1 MPIVTDIRSRS
12 TLDLL
17 AAYVEILDELVR
29 RKVIRTRNAPA
40 GDLAERVVAAA
51 YSGELAANSSKSWDV
66 RASDGRLL
74 QVKSRVIDPDTRRS
88 QVFSPFRTFDF
99 DACVFVIFDARDYSI
114 SNAIELPAE
123 SVRGLSR
130 RSEWVA
136 GNRVRVF
143 ADLLNAPGAVDVTTL
158 LQDSLAAL

>member
-29 RKVIRTRNAPA
+29 RNVIRTRNAPA

-74 QVKSRVIDPDTRRS
+74 QVKSRVIGPDTRRS

-114 SNAIELPAE
+114 SNATELPAE

-143 ADLLNAPGAVDVTTL
+143 ADLLNAPGAVDVTAL

>member
-1 MPIVTDIRSRS
+1 MPILTDIRSRS

-29 RKVIRTRNAPA
+29 RNVIRTRNAPA

-74 QVKSRVIDPDTRRS
+74 QVKSRVIGPDTRRS

-114 SNAIELPAE
+114 SNATELPAE

-143 ADLLNAPGAVDVTTL
+143 ADLLNAPGAVDVTAL

>member
-1 MPIVTDIRSRS
+1 MPILTDIRNRS
-12 TLDLL
+12 TRDLL

-29 RKVIRTRNAPA
+29 RNVIRTRNAPA

-74 QVKSRVIDPDTRRS
+74 QVKSRVIGPDTRRS

-114 SNAIELPAE
+114 SNATELPAE

-143 ADLLNAPGAVDVTTL
+143 ADLLNAPGAVDVTAL

>member
-1 MPIVTDIRSRS
+1 MPILTDIRSRS

-29 RKVIRTRNAPA
+29 RNVIRTRNAPA

-74 QVKSRVIDPDTRRS
+74 QVKSRVIGPDTRRS

-114 SNAIELPAE
+114 SNA
-123 SVRGLSR
+123 
-130 RSEWVA
+130 
-136 GNRVRVF
+136 
-143 ADLLNAPGAVDVTTL
+143 D
-158 LQDSLAAL
+158 